1 MKKNI
6 HNCFCDVL
14 IKIGEKRFVSICRDL
29 TFKVWEIKNKP
40 QDQLDNLIKSLKWF
54 ILIENFDN
62 NIKKIII

>member
-40 QDQLDNLIKSLKWF
+40 QDQLDNLIKSLK
-54 ILIENFDN
+54 
-62 NIKKIII
+62 